1 MSQENTTDNP
11 QKRHIGGDL
20 VIPAIALVFTL
31 YYFSTI
37 INSPWT
43 AQVSAFFIGTVLL
56 ALIALFAVRNAL
68 AVIRGEADLGMHRL
82 TEPVSYLGRRIG
94 LLALTI
100 AFIFFVDYGGFT
112 ITTFIFLSLAMLIL
126 ARGQNLKLILILSA
140 TLAIG
145 GYFLFIWAF
154 ETRFHEGPFERL
166 MDMVL

>member
-1 MSQENTTDNP
+1 MSQENTT
-11 QKRHIGGDL
+11 
-20 VIPAIALVFTL
+20 
-31 YYFSTI
+31 
-37 INSPWT
+37 
-43 AQVSAFFIGTVLL
+43 
-56 ALIALFAVRNAL
+56 AVRNAL

-140 TLAIG
+140 TLALG